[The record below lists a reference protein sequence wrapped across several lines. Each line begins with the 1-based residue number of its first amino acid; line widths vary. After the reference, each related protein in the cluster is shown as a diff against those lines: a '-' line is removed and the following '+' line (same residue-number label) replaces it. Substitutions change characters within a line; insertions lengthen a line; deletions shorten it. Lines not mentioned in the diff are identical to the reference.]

1 MQWGTGF
8 RYGGK
13 KINPS
18 LKYIISD
25 LEIIIIPQ
33 WHLRANS
40 ECFL

>member
-1 MQWGTGF
+1 MQCDTVF

-18 LKYIISD
+18 LKYIITE
-25 LEIIIIPQ
+25 LETIIILQ
-33 WHLRANS
+33 WRLRANS